1 MKPVARSLALLSL
14 LTAGC
19 GVHSLLNKL
28 DNESQE
34 AIDLACSC
42 SNIYPDKAAC
52 EAQFS
57 SFFDLID
64 RDCLEDA
71 LAENKSASKES
82 LQCALDQQK
91 AYNKCLKD
99 KLDCNDQTSFMG
111 CESAFETECP
121 QLPAEVQTKLQTC
134 GSNQ

>member
-42 SNIYPDKAAC
+42 SNVFPDKAAC

-121 QLPAEVQTKLQTC
+121 ELPAEVQTKLQTC
-134 GSNQ
+134 GTNQ

>member
-1 MKPVARSLALLSL
+1 MKSVARSLALLSL

-28 DNESQE
+28 DNESE
-34 AIDLACSC
+34 DTVDLVCSC
-42 SNIYPDKAAC
+42 TNVFPDKAMC

-57 SFFDLID
+57 SFFDIYD
-64 RDCLEDA
+64 RDCVEDA
-71 LAENKSASKES
+71 LAEDKGASKES
-82 LQCALDQQK
+82 LQCILDQQK
-91 AYNKCLKD
+91 SYNKCLKD

-111 CESAFETECP
+111 CESAFETDCP
-121 QLPAEVQTKLQTC
+121 QLPAAVQTKLQTC

>member
-121 QLPAEVQTKLQTC
+121 QLPAEVQTKLQAC